1 MKCGDYS
8 CHYLKQYIRFLVDI
22 NYNSIIKL
30 RMLQSKEQI
39 EVIGTKNFSEIS
51 KGIISYELT
60 YKNTKIKDIVEISS
74 PCNISFS
81 DNGIFIGEDNE
92 MNIEFSKDENYTFL
106 EKEEKIYEPMYL
118 KSYKKNDK
126 DIYL

>member
-1 MKCGDYS
+1 M
-8 CHYLKQYIRFLVDI
+8 
-22 NYNSIIKL
+22 
-30 RMLQSKEQI
+30 
-39 EVIGTKNFSEIS
+39 
-51 KGIISYELT
+51 
-60 YKNTKIKDIVEISS
+60 NTTNKDIVEISS

-106 EKEEKIYEPMYL
+106 EKEEKIYELMYM

-126 DIYL
+126 DIYDAKINSASFSFDFETQDEILNNKNSAAL